1 MSLRFPRIIGL
12 KSTLSRVFIQF
23 STRQAEAKHS
33 AKLNWPFVSCGSLR
47 RREVTELETLKA
59 TIVEAE
65 AGIEQLKRVQAT
77 LKGTERQE
85 LHRSIQ
91 LMEEH
96 LKDAQSALSKMEKQ
110 VTAAEVAK
118 VAADALLRS
127 PHLRSQEPPHR

>member
-1 MSLRFPRIIGL
+1 M
-12 KSTLSRVFIQF
+12 
-23 STRQAEAKHS
+23 
-33 AKLNWPFVSCGSLR
+33 
-47 RREVTELETLKA
+47 TELETLKA

-127 PHLRSQEPPHR
+127 PHLRSQ

>member
-1 MSLRFPRIIGL
+1 M
-12 KSTLSRVFIQF
+12 
-23 STRQAEAKHS
+23 
-33 AKLNWPFVSCGSLR
+33 
-47 RREVTELETLKA
+47 TELETLKA